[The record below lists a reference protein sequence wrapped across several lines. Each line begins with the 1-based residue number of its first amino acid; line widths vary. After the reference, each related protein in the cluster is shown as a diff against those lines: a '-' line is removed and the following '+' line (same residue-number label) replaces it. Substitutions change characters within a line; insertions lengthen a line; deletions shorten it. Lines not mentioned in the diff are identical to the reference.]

1 METLFIKHG
10 RDWLNEIDSPDT
22 GSVQWSVE
30 AVRYN
35 SDIRPDICASI
46 SIRDCSRKVELDF
59 SCHNEKSFKDKMNKL
74 NILISHLEE
83 MKESMEKSYTL
94 CKDEWEKISED

>member
-1 METLFIKHG
+1 METLFIKNG

-30 AVRYN
+30 AMKYSPR
-35 SDIRPDICASI
+35 IPPDICASI

-59 SCHNEKSFKDKMNKL
+59 SCHNEKSFKEKMNKL
-74 NILISHLEE
+74 NLLISHLEE

-94 CKDEWEKISED
+94 CKDEWEEISED

>member
-30 AVRYN
+30 TVKYD
-35 SDIRPDICASI
+35 SGIRPDISAYI

-59 SCHNEKSFKDKMNKL
+59 SCRSEKSFKEKMNKL
-74 NILISHLEE
+74 NLLLSHLEE
-83 MKESMEKSYTL
+83 MKESLEKSYTL
-94 CKDEWEKISED
+94 CKDDWENRNED

>member
-1 METLFIKHG
+1 METLFIKNG

-30 AVRYN
+30 VVRYN
-35 SDIRPDICASI
+35 SDIRPDICAHI

-59 SCHNEKSFKDKMNKL
+59 SCHNEKSFKEKMNKL
-74 NILISHLEE
+74 NLLVSHLEE
-83 MKESMEKSYTL
+83 MKESMEKSYAL
-94 CKDEWEKISED
+94 CKDEWEEISED